1 MFADALR
8 LVAGIA
14 TAALCFAQDA
24 TKPAAAPAATHVL
37 RPLALARPPREVVA
51 PLWPTVMSLHDL
63 ESFDPISDDPA
74 NTTADGVVDLLR
86 ARHRA
91 ACDAGRL
98 LVEMFD
104 ETTVSFRGDPVAV
117 AACVREF
124 DAFVVAMQRP
134 IEVRAWQL
142 PLGDGPLPPVV
153 WNAAATAQNLRAVSP
168 LWQAR
173 ALTRADGRV
182 ALGAVDDRRHV
193 GDVDCDLAGAQLVA
207 NVRLTNLRLGPRTR
221 LQVHVLPDGRLLLRG
236 SWLLGEFVAMHHE
249 TTGGGSM
256 QLDLPEV
263 RTVYASFAGCID
275 DCGALAVTGRGGDLG
290 PAGFQL
296 VVSARFAAPALVPP
310 MPMRRL
316 GALLRQSST
325 MQPTGELFAA
335 FGRDDFYVAAAH
347 PSLTG
352 DAVRLLLQ
360 PETPSL
366 VTLFDDMLVLPD
378 EAEAQQQA
386 DAVLAPF
393 FARFAT
399 YELHGALQSANGT
412 PSVELRQPLLA
423 EVPAGAFV
431 GRERALLLGEQVEIG
446 QGLGVNPVV
455 GAVRSGLWSAT
466 TVLAMGDGCVMNGT
480 WTAVRN
486 QEPRTWRH
494 DGPPRLAA
502 QAWDRRG
509 TTLPWNAPMA
519 LDQLHVLGDAAA
531 GGEAGEQVAVRL
543 VRR

>member
-1 MFADALR
+1 MLADALR

-24 TKPAAAPAATHVL
+24 TKVAAAPASTHVL
-37 RPLALARPPREVVA
+37 RPLALARPPRDRVD
-51 PLWPTVMSLHDL
+51 PPWPTVLSLQDL
-63 ESFDPISDDPA
+63 ESIDAFGDEPT
-74 NTTADGVVDLLR
+74 NTIADGVVDLLR

-91 ACDAGRL
+91 ARDAGRL
-98 LVEMFD
+98 QVEMFD
-104 ETTVSFRGDPVAV
+104 ATTVSFRGDAAAV

-124 DAFVVAMQRP
+124 DAFVAATQRP
-134 IEVRAWQL
+134 IEVRALLL

-153 WNAAATAQNLRAVSP
+153 WNAAATAQNLRAAPP

-182 ALGAVDDRRHV
+182 ALGAADDRRHV

-207 NVRLTNLRLGPRTR
+207 NVRLTNLRLGARTR

-275 DCGALAVTGRGGDLG
+275 DGGALVVTGRGGDLG

-310 MPMRRL
+310 MPLRRL
-316 GALLRQSST
+316 GALLRHGST
-325 MQPTGELFAA
+325 LQPTVGAFAT
-335 FGRDDFYVAAAH
+335 FGHDDFFVDAAH
-347 PSLTG
+347 PLLTA
-352 DAVRLLLQ
+352 DAARLLLQ

-366 VTLFDDMLVLPD
+366 VTLFDDLLVLPD
-378 EAEAQQQA
+378 DVEVQQQA

-412 PSVELRQPLLA
+412 PTVELRQPLLA

-466 TVLAMGDGCVMNGT
+466 TVLAVGDSCVMNGT
-480 WTAVRN
+480 WTAARN

-494 DGPPRLAA
+494 DGPPKLAA
-502 QAWDRRG
+502 QCWDRRA

-531 GGEAGEQVAVRL
+531 GGAAGEQVAVRL

>member
-1 MFADALR
+1 MLADALR

-24 TKPAAAPAATHVL
+24 TKPAAAAASTHVL
-37 RPLALARPPREVVA
+37 RPLALARPPREFVA

-63 ESFDPISDDPA
+63 ESFVPIGDDPA
-74 NTTADGVVDLLR
+74 NTIADGVVDMLR
-86 ARHRA
+86 MRHRA
-91 ACDAGRL
+91 ARDAGRL
-98 LVEMFD
+98 QVEMFD
-104 ETTVSFRGDPVAV
+104 ETTVSFRGEAAAV

-193 GDVDCDLAGAQLVA
+193 GDVDLDVAGAQLIA
-207 NVRLTNLRLGPRTR
+207 NLRLTNLRLGARTR

-249 TTGGGSM
+249 TTGGGSI

-263 RTVYASFAGCID
+263 RTVHASFAGCID
-275 DCGALAVTGRGGDLG
+275 DGGALVVTGRGGDLG

-296 VVSARFAAPALVPP
+296 VVSARFAAPAVAAP
-310 MPMRRL
+310 MPLRRL
-316 GALLRQSST
+316 GALLRPSST
-325 MQPTGELFAA
+325 MQPTGELFSA
-335 FGRDDFYVAAAH
+335 FGRDEFYVAAAH
-347 PSLTG
+347 PSLTA
-352 DAVRLLLQ
+352 DALRLLLQ

-366 VTLFDDMLVLPD
+366 VTLFDDVLVLPD
-378 EAEAQQQA
+378 EVAAQQQA
-386 DAVLAPF
+386 DAELAPF

-399 YELHGALQSANGT
+399 YELRGALQSADGM

-446 QGLGVNPVV
+446 QGLGINPVV
-455 GAVRSGLWSAT
+455 GVVRSGLWSAT

-494 DGPPRLAA
+494 DGPPQLAA
-502 QAWDRRG
+502 QCWDRRG
-509 TTLPWNAPMA
+509 TTLPWNAPMP
-519 LDQLHVLGDAAA
+519 LDQLHVLGDAAV
-531 GGEAGEQVAVRL
+531 GGAAGEQVALRL